1 MDHGGPGCQDFKSPF
16 LKGDTLDLQE
26 LIDAVFAQI
35 EQDEPSLAITLAAV
49 NGIIDEIGL
58 PLIEAEL
65 TKLGITSTTTPQAL
79 VDAVFLIV
87 EQELAK
93 NYFTNFLTPFM
104 VAADAA
110 IAAALTK
117 LTALPKGFKSF
128 K

>member
-1 MDHGGPGCQDFKSPF
+1 M
-16 LKGDTLDLQE
+16 DLQE